1 MPMRIQKYR
10 TEGICKECGSP
21 FVRKAPNQIFCPGCS
36 YSKYYVGG
44 EVRYK
49 LILAEP
55 RLKKAA
61 DESGNPKIWTAG
73 ECSQDFLRSLIPSR
87 H

>member
-36 YSKYYVGG
+36 YLKYYVGG

-61 DESGNPKIWTAG
+61 DESGNPKIWTAR
-73 ECSQDFLRSLIPSR
+73 EYSQDELRRLIPSKQ
-87 H
+87 

>member
-21 FVRKAPNQIFCPGCS
+21 FVRKAPNQILCPNCA
-36 YSKYYVGG
+36 YWKYRVGG

-49 LILAEP
+49 VILAEP

-61 DESGNPKIWTAG
+61 DESGNPKIWTAR
-73 ECSQDFLRSLIPSR
+73 EYSQDELRRLIPSKQ
-87 H
+87 

>member
-1 MPMRIQKYR
+1 L
-10 TEGICKECGSP
+10 
-21 FVRKAPNQIFCPGCS
+21 
-36 YSKYYVGG
+36 KYYVGG

-61 DESGNPKIWTAG
+61 DESGNPKIWTAR
-73 ECSQDFLRSLIPSR
+73 EYSQDELRRLIPSKQ
-87 H
+87 